1 MNGWLQPVAAGLVRP
16 EHAREIISPAY
27 DLLDPGQRRD
37 HGRAHPRSFLNGTPS
52 EGDDVELDHASRRAQ
67 ARAYLRAELDRGTW
81 EFRGPSFYLL
91 EIESGGHVQ
100 TGVVG
105 DVAGDRFPDLI
116 SPHEATK
123 PDRVADLVDYFET
136 VGFASSPV
144 GLAYR
149 RTKAV
154 DEAVA
159 RLQARSPALDVTLDD
174 GDRQRVWAVGTD
186 SELAAALGSIPRAY
200 IIDGHHRVAATI
212 GRGLGASS
220 PGGRFLA
227 VAFPHD
233 QLSVFPFHRW
243 LGIAMTSPLAQPE
256 ELATRP
262 GHAVVVTREGE
273 WLIDLGTRPDEVD
286 VAALAR
292 TALTELGIEDERT
305 DARLSFVPGFPGPE
319 ALRRK
324 VRGEGGVGFLLA
336 PSSIEAVMDHSDRG
350 EFMPPKATFFS
361 PKPRSGVFLVRR

>member
-1 MNGWLQPVAAGLVRP
+1 MSGWLQPVAAGLVRP

-27 DLLDPGQRRD
+27 DLLDPIQRRD
-37 HGRAHPRSFLNGTPS
+37 HGRVHPRSFLNGTPS
-52 EGDDVELDHASRRAQ
+52 EGDDADLDHASRRAQ
-67 ARAYLRAELDRGTW
+67 AKSYLRAELDRGTW
-81 EFRGPSFYLL
+81 EFHGPSFYLL
-91 EIESGGHVQ
+91 EIESAGHVQ
-100 TGVVG
+100 IGVVG

-116 SPHEATK
+116 SPHEATR
-123 PDRVADLVDYFET
+123 PDRVADLADYFET
-136 VGFASSPV
+136 VGFGSSPV

-149 RTKAV
+149 RSKEV
-154 DEAVA
+154 DEVVA
-159 RLQARSPALDVTLDD
+159 RLRERSPALDVILDD
-174 GDRQRVWAVGTD
+174 GDRERVWAIDTD
-186 SELAAALGSIPRAY
+186 SELASALGSIPRAY

-212 GRGLGASS
+212 KRGLAASS
-220 PGGRFLA
+220 PGGRFLS

-243 LGIAMTSPLAQPE
+243 LGIAMTSPLARPAQ
-256 ELATRP
+256 LAPRP

-273 WLIDLGTRPDEVD
+273 WLIDLETRPDEVD

-292 TALTELGIEDERT
+292 TALLELGVEDERT

-319 ALRRK
+319 ALRQK
-324 VRGEGGVGFLLA
+324 VRDEGGIGFLLA
-336 PSSIEAVMDHSDRG
+336 PSSIEEVMDHSDRG

>member
-1 MNGWLQPVAAGLVRP
+1 MSGWLQPVVAGLVRP

-27 DLLDPGQRRD
+27 DLLDPGQRRE
-37 HGRAHPRSFLNGTPS
+37 HGRLHPRSFLNGTPS
-52 EGDDVELDHASRRAQ
+52 EGDDAELDHASRRAQ
-67 ARAYLRAELDRGTW
+67 AKTYLRTELNRGTW
-81 EFRGPSFYLL
+81 EFHGPSFYLL
-91 EIESGGHVQ
+91 EIVSGGHVQ

-105 DVAGDRFPDLI
+105 DVAADRFPDWI
-116 SPHEATK
+116 SPHEATR
-123 PDRVADLVDYFET
+123 PDRVADLADYFET
-136 VGFASSPV
+136 IGFGSSPV

-149 RTKAV
+149 RTNEV

-159 RLQARSPALDVTLDD
+159 RLRKSTPALDVTLDD
-174 GDRQRVWAVGTD
+174 GDRQRVWVIDTD
-186 SELAAALGSIPRAY
+186 SELATALGSIPRAY

-212 GRGLGASS
+212 KRGLAASS

-243 LGIAMTSPLAQPE
+243 LGIAMTSPGARQD
-256 ELATRP
+256 ELVPRP
-262 GHAVVVTREGE
+262 GKAVVVTRDGE
-273 WLIDLGTRPDEVD
+273 WLIDLETRPDEVD

-292 TALTELGIEDERT
+292 TALSELGVEDERT
-305 DARLSFVPGFPGPE
+305 DPRLSFVPGFPGPD
-319 ALRRK
+319 ALRQK
-324 VRGEGGVGFLLA
+324 VRDQGGVGFLLA
-336 PSSIEAVMDHSDRG
+336 PSSIEAVMEHSDRG

>member
-1 MNGWLQPVAAGLVRP
+1 MNGWLRPVAAGLVRQ

-27 DLLDPGQRRD
+27 DLLDPRQRRD
-37 HGRAHPRSFLNGTPS
+37 HGRAHPRNFLNGTPS
-52 EGDDVELDHASRRAQ
+52 EGDDADLDHASRRAQ
-67 ARAYLRAELDRGTW
+67 AKTYLRAELDRGTW
-81 EFRGPSFYLL
+81 EFHGPSFYLL
-91 EIESGGHVQ
+91 EITSGDHIQ

-105 DVAGDRFPDLI
+105 DVAGDRFPDVI
-116 SPHEATK
+116 SPHEATR

-136 VGFASSPV
+136 VGFGSSPV

-149 RTKAV
+149 RRIEV

-159 RLQARSPALDVTLDD
+159 RLQARPPALDVTLDD
-174 GDRQRVWAVGTD
+174 GDRQRVWVVNTD
-186 SELAAALGSIPRAY
+186 PELAAALGSITRAY

-212 GRGLGASS
+212 GRGLAASS

-243 LGIAMTSPLAQPE
+243 LGVAMTSPLAKQG
-256 ELATRP
+256 ELPTRP
-262 GHAVVVTREGE
+262 GHAVAVTQEGE
-273 WLIDLGTRPDEVD
+273 WLIDLETRPGEVD
-286 VAALAR
+286 VVALAR
-292 TALTELGIEDERT
+292 TALVALGIEDERT

-319 ALRRK
+319 ALRQK
-324 VRGEGGVGFLLA
+324 VRDEGGVGFLLA
-336 PSSIEAVMDHSDRG
+336 PSSIETVMEHSDRG